1 MRKWFNK
8 VKHFAMPLCLLFALL
23 VGIHAA
29 YAQDATITGRVSNEK
44 GQFMAGATVMEVGT
58 NNAVI
63 TDANGQYTLKLKNAN
78 AVLEF
83 SFLGFKPQEVRVG
96 AQHVIDVVLVED
108 VSTLDELVVVG
119 YGRQRKVSVVG
130 AQSALRAED
139 IKIPTGNL
147 SSAISGRIAGVV
159 SVQRS
164 GEPGHDD
171 SDIWIRGISTLAGQN
186 SKPLILVDGV
196 ERSFNNIDPE
206 DIESFTVLKDASA
219 TAVYG
224 VRGAN
229 GVIIIKTKP
238 GKVGKPSIS
247 FDYYESFT
255 RMTNVPK
262 MADAYTYMAVA
273 NEAYANAYPNSA
285 PLYTPEYIEATK
297 KAHGLAENDNPRM
310 YNEYLYPAVN
320 WMKEIFK
327 DWGHNRRANVSIRG
341 GLPSANYYV
350 SLSYYNEVGMTRNFE
365 LENYNTEMNYD
376 RYNFTSNVNLKPT
389 KTTTVDVGFNGYL
402 SAGHYPQQSAASLF
416 SSSMEINPVYL
427 PKTIPDG
434 TLSGISPN
442 GDMRNPYMDLA
453 QRGYYQEFKNTLNS
467 NIRVTQDLGFAKWSE
482 GFNISALLAFDA
494 YNSRTLKYSRW
505 DDMFYFAGSKDPA
518 TGLWREDT
526 MFDDEGN
533 YRKTRVRQGNQAL
546 DFSQGSGANRTTYFE
561 ASLNYDRAF
570 GKHRVGGLLLYN
582 QKVYRDLT
590 TGDKVGSLPY
600 KNKGYA
606 ARLTYSYDDRYLIE
620 GNIGIN
626 GSENF
631 SPDKRYGTFPA
642 VGLGW
647 VVSNESFWGH
657 ENPISYLKFR
667 YTLGWVGS
675 DTTTDR
681 RFMYQGVMGSDGI
694 YGNRFGESY
703 GLTSGWSILKYGVNV
718 TWSRS
723 RKQDLGIDINFLK
736 DRLTLTVDLFK
747 EHRDNIF
754 LRRRIIPEYAGFVE
768 NPYANL
774 GIVDNKGLD
783 AQLQYTQPIGKDVFL
798 TVRGNFTWNKDTIV
812 EDDSPAPAY
821 PWLETRGTNVNGRWG
836 YIADGLFTSQQ
847 DIDDY
852 GVEQFGKLYPGDIKY
867 RDLNGDGRI
876 DENDRTLIGQGDVPQ
891 IYYGFGFDLQVRNFS
906 ISALFQGIAKADR
919 CLAGRSIHP
928 FSGQNGLDNLYSN
941 IGDRWNPENPTN
953 TDVFYPRLTYTG
965 ESNTNNTQTSTW
977 WQKDVGFLRLKHLT
991 LSYKLPERWMNK
1003 CFLKDASI
1011 YVMGT
1016 NLFTISEFKLWD
1028 PELNTNNGT
1037 SYPNTSSY
1045 SIGVRF
1051 SF

>member
-83 SFLGFKPQEVRVG
+83 SFLGFKPQEIRVG

-273 NEAYANAYPNSA
+273 NEAYANAYPGSA

-389 KTTTVDVGFNGYL
+389 KTTTVDVVSTVTSRRATIRSRARRRSSRLRWRSTPFICPRPCPTARCRV
-402 SAGHYPQQSAASLF
+402 SAPTA
-416 SSSMEINPVYL
+416 
-427 PKTIPDG
+427 TC
-434 TLSGISPN
+434 
-442 GDMRNPYMDLA
+442 
-453 QRGYYQEFKNTLNS
+453 
-467 NIRVTQDLGFAKWSE
+467 VT
-482 GFNISALLAFDA
+482 
-494 YNSRTLKYSRW
+494 
-505 DDMFYFAGSKDPA
+505 
-518 TGLWREDT
+518 
-526 MFDDEGN
+526 
-533 YRKTRVRQGNQAL
+533 
-546 DFSQGSGANRTTYFE
+546 
-561 ASLNYDRAF
+561 
-570 GKHRVGGLLLYN
+570 
-582 QKVYRDLT
+582 
-590 TGDKVGSLPY
+590 
-600 KNKGYA
+600 
-606 ARLTYSYDDRYLIE
+606 
-620 GNIGIN
+620 
-626 GSENF
+626 
-631 SPDKRYGTFPA
+631 
-642 VGLGW
+642 
-647 VVSNESFWGH
+647 
-657 ENPISYLKFR
+657 PIW
-667 YTLGWVGS
+667 T
-675 DTTTDR
+675 
-681 RFMYQGVMGSDGI
+681 
-694 YGNRFGESY
+694 
-703 GLTSGWSILKYGVNV
+703 
-718 TWSRS
+718 SRS
-723 RKQDLGIDINFLK
+723 AVTIRSS
-736 DRLTLTVDLFK
+736 
-747 EHRDNIF
+747 
-754 LRRRIIPEYAGFVE
+754 RI
-768 NPYANL
+768 
-774 GIVDNKGLD
+774 
-783 AQLQYTQPIGKDVFL
+783 
-798 TVRGNFTWNKDTIV
+798 R
-812 EDDSPAPAY
+812 S
-821 PWLETRGTNVNGRWG
+821 TR
-836 YIADGLFTSQQ
+836 TS
-847 DIDDY
+847 
-852 GVEQFGKLYPGDIKY
+852 
-867 RDLNGDGRI
+867 
-876 DENDRTLIGQGDVPQ
+876 
-891 IYYGFGFDLQVRNFS
+891 
-906 ISALFQGIAKADR
+906 A
-919 CLAGRSIHP
+919 
-928 FSGQNGLDNLYSN
+928 
-941 IGDRWNPENPTN
+941 
-953 TDVFYPRLTYTG
+953 
-965 ESNTNNTQTSTW
+965 
-977 WQKDVGFLRLKHLT
+977 
-991 LSYKLPERWMNK
+991 
-1003 CFLKDASI
+1003 
-1011 YVMGT
+1011 
-1016 NLFTISEFKLWD
+1016 
-1028 PELNTNNGT
+1028 
-1037 SYPNTSSY
+1037 
-1045 SIGVRF
+1045 
-1051 SF
+1051 